1 MELLKLSK
9 ILVQQMSKVN
19 NLNVELAVPYM
30 LKDFSRN
37 VIAIT
42 SKP

>member
-19 NLNVELAVPYM
+19 NLNVEPAVPYM
-30 LKDFSRN
+30 LEDFSRN
-37 VIAIT
+37 VAIT
-42 SKP
+42 LKP